1 VAGNYNFGYD
11 ESHSSGG
18 SFRRESGN
26 FLGVK
31 TGSYGLHNADG
42 RVRVVNYVADGAGF
56 RASIATNEP
65 GTVPSSA
72 ADATYSLP
80 STPHAAKIST
90 GPALP
95 VAPVAPVA
103 SPIPVTPVANVAQVA
118 SVVPVAPIAPL
129 APVAPIAPI
138 FGAHPAYLYPNHG
151 SFHSAFGPLV
161 SVPESYGN
169 TFGYG
174 LAGYG
179 IDYFS
184 HVNHLT
190 YFIYLK
196 VFIILA
202 LVAGASA
209 GVVEN
214 TVAESGVST
223 QHRTQDELGNYNFGY
238 DERHTSGGSWRKE
251 SGDANGNTVGS
262 YGLTDADGR
271 VRVVHYV
278 ADSHGFRAS
287 VATNEPG
294 TAPSSPSGVGINA
307 PMGPTGPHG
316 DVTLDG
322 VSLSVAPI
330 DVAATPAVSLADAS
344 PVAVPAPVAYAAAA
358 AAPITRVAVA
368 APQVTYRAPEVTYAA
383 SQVNYATAPV
393 ARVAVAAPQ
402 VTYNAPQIVYAAA
415 AAPRITFA
423 AAPVTRVA
431 YASAPYGRVTYGGP
445 FRVSSVS
452 HQIAAAAAP
461 VSYTDVAPAAVKFA
475 NLGPAEVAT
484 HAAATRVATYA
495 VPAPVFRRVV
505 PIEFV
510 GAGQAYLGGH
520 GKYGR

>member
-1 VAGNYNFGYD
+1 MKVLILIAISSAARAAVVTHHVAGAPEAGTSNTYHNQDVAGNYNFGYD

-26 FLGVK
+26 SLGVK

-65 GTVPSSA
+65 GT
-72 ADATYSLP
+72 
-80 STPHAAKIST
+80 
-90 GPALP
+90 
-95 VAPVAPVA
+95 
-103 SPIPVTPVANVAQVA
+103 
-118 SVVPVAPIAPL
+118 
-129 APVAPIAPI
+129 
-138 FGAHPAYLYPNHG
+138 
-151 SFHSAFGPLV
+151 
-161 SVPESYGN
+161 
-169 TFGYG
+169 
-174 LAGYG
+174 
-179 IDYFS
+179 
-184 HVNHLT
+184 
-190 YFIYLK
+190 
-196 VFIILA
+196 
-202 LVAGASA
+202 
-209 GVVEN
+209 
-214 TVAESGVST
+214 
-223 QHRTQDELGNYNFGY
+223 ELGNYNFGY

>member
-1 VAGNYNFGYD
+1 M
-11 ESHSSGG
+11 
-18 SFRRESGN
+18 
-26 FLGVK
+26 
-31 TGSYGLHNADG
+31 
-42 RVRVVNYVADGAGF
+42 
-56 RASIATNEP
+56 
-65 GTVPSSA
+65 
-72 ADATYSLP
+72 
-80 STPHAAKIST
+80 
-90 GPALP
+90 
-95 VAPVAPVA
+95 
-103 SPIPVTPVANVAQVA
+103 
-118 SVVPVAPIAPL
+118 
-129 APVAPIAPI
+129 
-138 FGAHPAYLYPNHG
+138 
-151 SFHSAFGPLV
+151 
-161 SVPESYGN
+161 
-169 TFGYG
+169 
-174 LAGYG
+174 
-179 IDYFS
+179 
-184 HVNHLT
+184 
-190 YFIYLK
+190 K

-202 LVAGASA
+202 LAAGASA

-223 QHRTQDELGNYNFGY
+223 QHRTQDVLGNYNFGY
-238 DERHTSGGSWRKE
+238 DEKHTSGGSWRKE

-278 ADSHGFRAS
+278 ADIHGFRAS

-322 VSLSVAPI
+322 VSLSAAPV
-330 DVAATPAVSLADAS
+330 DVAAAPAESLADAS
-344 PVAVPAPVAYAAAA
+344 PVAVPAPVTYA
-358 AAPITRVAVA
+358 AAPIPRVAVA

-383 SQVNYATAPV
+383 SQLNYATAPV

-415 AAPRITFA
+415 APRITYA
-423 AAPVTRVA
+423 AAPVTRLA
-431 YASAPYGRVTYGGP
+431 YASAPYGRVAYGGP
-445 FRVSSVS
+445 FRVSSVG

-461 VSYTDVAPAAVKFA
+461 VSYTAVAPAAVKFA
-475 NLGPAEVAT
+475 NFGPAQVAT
-484 HAAATRVATYA
+484 HAAATPVATYA